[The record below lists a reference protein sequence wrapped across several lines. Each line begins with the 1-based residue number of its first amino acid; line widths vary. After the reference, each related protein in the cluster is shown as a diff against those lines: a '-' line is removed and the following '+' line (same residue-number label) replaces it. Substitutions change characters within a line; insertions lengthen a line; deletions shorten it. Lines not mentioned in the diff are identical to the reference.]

1 MNEQTLGRAG
11 GPQRSPPDRE
21 PVDDWAH
28 LRRASQ
34 VEVWSDQLFPYAAY
48 VDDHD
53 EGRLLWV
60 VEIGLGS
67 RRLLVRDDDPVTLYS
82 I

>member
-1 MNEQTLGRAG
+1 VNKQTLGRPEGA
-11 GPQRSPPDRE
+11 QRSLPDRQ
-21 PVDDWAH
+21 PVDDWAY
-28 LRRASQ
+28 LRRGSQ
-34 VEVWSDQLFPYAAY
+34 VEVWSDQLFLYTAY

-67 RRLLVRDDDPVTLYS
+67 RRLLVRDEDPVTLYS

>member
-11 GPQRSPPDRE
+11 RAQRSLPDRQ
-21 PVDDWAH
+21 PVDDWAY
-28 LRRASQ
+28 LRRGSQ
-34 VEVWSDQLFPYAAY
+34 VEVWSDQLFLYTAY

-60 VEIGLGS
+60 VEIGMGS